1 MFNLETKLEQLVQPV
16 ASCNYQADL
25 SVWISEILTSPQ
37 DQMIIVDGQQIPQG
51 IVTKIDLLSFVAKSL
66 PTDIEPNLNLRNPN
80 PRHPN
85 RKDPKSLNTLIQPLT
100 CLSPTTTVKQFL
112 NRFSKNLIDKNYA
125 VVNRQGKL
133 LGLVNISELLKNYSQ
148 LHKLEDSSSNQL
160 VSEIVTNSS
169 VPQKCQSPHKQKNYS
184 LPQQAIIN
192 NQTDNLQINNDG
204 GFIDQEV
211 RFLLYSLLN
220 RVVLPLQIKSNDGE
234 IYYTN
239 PAWQKEF
246 GSQSAQANSDTK
258 ISDKFWTILDQQNLS
273 QSKENNSS
281 LNRVEKYQ
289 CAQSHNFLLS
299 PFIGGDTPLQKSLF
313 PNWLQLNL
321 NQSAQNSLLNNHSQ
335 RQESISSSQKWIYHE
350 LPFAIKQNSLY
361 LDKQAKYRL
370 ILATQ
375 ANLFPD
381 KQNNNSFSQ
390 IQSNL
395 QQLQHQFFLSIGHD
409 LKSPLTSIIGL
420 SSLLNEE
427 KIGELN
433 DNQMRYSQMIYHSG
447 KKLITLINDFLNI
460 NRLTNQKLSI
470 KAEEI
475 ALEDLIQNVYKQ
487 ISGKLQ
493 AIAETSQ
500 NSKISPSCLDLSVTE
515 AARTIFADH
524 ICLHQILTRLLETSF
539 PSYPDAQCIKIAAE
553 FWSEKWLAISIWG
566 QSTTAS
572 STQQAF
578 FCQELQNDRSNFLT
592 SEENKQFL
600 GLCLAQQLAKFHG
613 GDISFIAQH
622 NHSNHFTLLLPQAN
636 SSLNPNS
643 SRNHQENNIQHRIQN
658 NNNLVVAF
666 SCDTARILDWQQ
678 NFEKLGYHLLIARSY
693 EDLIYKAVCFQPYSI
708 VFDSSCLTSE
718 TSDLIENLAANPT
731 TQKISLVYIDSCA
744 ENIQSL
750 NRSFLAKIKQKCSH
764 TVSIPINPTKL
775 QQIFPAIKR
784 KVTPPRKNLTVM
796 RLAVENDNHSR
807 ENCVLDSVF
816 ENPSFCLCHHIIEA
830 DSLGQ
835 AYLLAR
841 IWKIDAIIWDGQM
854 LENPQNHLESLA
866 QNDLL
871 ADIPIV
877 TLDKKNTAIANQIVN
892 LVVFPCLLPA
902 HERSIEKLTQVIQIA
917 AGLH

>member
-1 MFNLETKLEQLVQPV
+1 MLNLETKLEQLIQPV
-16 ASCNYQADL
+16 VSCNYQADL
-25 SVWISEILTSPQ
+25 SVWISEILASPQ
-37 DQMIIVDGQQIPQG
+37 DIMVIVDGEQIPQG
-51 IVTKIDLLSFVAKSL
+51 LVTKIDILGLIAGSL
-66 PTDIEPNLNLRNPN
+66 PTDPERNSNLREPE
-80 PRHPN
+80 
-85 RKDPKSLNTLIQPLT
+85 SLHNIIQPLA
-100 CLSPTTTVKQFL
+100 CLSQTTTVKQFL
-112 NRFSKNLIDKNYA
+112 SHFNKKLMDNNYA
-125 VVNRQGKL
+125 VVDRQGKL
-133 LGLVNISELLKNYSQ
+133 LGLVNISKLLQNYSAINTIC
-148 LHKLEDSSSNQL
+148 DRTSDQL
-160 VSEIVTNSS
+160 VSEIVANSS
-169 VPQKCQSPHKQKNYS
+169 VQEQWQSRHKQKNYS
-184 LPQQAIIN
+184 SPQQANIN

-204 GFIDQEV
+204 GFIDQEI

-234 IYYTN
+234 VYYTN
-239 PAWQKEF
+239 PAWQQEF
-246 GSQSAQANSDTK
+246 GSQFSQASSETK
-258 ISDKFWTILDQQNLS
+258 ISSKFWTILDNQNLS
-273 QSKENNSS
+273 QPKESNHS
-281 LNRVEKYQ
+281 LNNIEKYQ

-299 PFIGGDTPLQKSLF
+299 PFLGSDAPLQKSLF
-313 PNWLQLNL
+313 PSWSQLNL
-321 NQSAQNSLLNNHSQ
+321 NHSAQNSLFDNHGQ
-335 RQESISSSQKWIYHE
+335 RQESIPSSKKWIYHE
-350 LPFAIKQNSLY
+350 LPFAIQQNSLY

-375 ANLFPD
+375 ANLFPEEHH
-381 KQNNNSFSQ
+381 NNNSFSQ
-390 IQSNL
+390 IQSKL

-427 KIGELN
+427 RIGELN

-447 KKLITLINDFLNI
+447 KKLITLINDFLSI
-460 NRLTNQKLSI
+460 NRFTNQQLSI

-475 ALEDLIQNVYKQ
+475 ALEDLIQSVYKQ
-487 ISGKLQ
+487 INGKLQ

-500 NSKISPSCLDLSVTE
+500 NSKVSPSCLDLTVS
-515 AARTIFADH
+515 AAAQTILADR

-553 FWSEKWLAISIWG
+553 LWSEKWLAISIWG
-566 QSTTAS
+566 QSTTTS

-578 FCQELQNDRSNFLT
+578 FCQELQSDRNNFLT

-613 GDISFIAQH
+613 GDISFITQH
-622 NHSNHFTLLLPQAN
+622 NHSNHFTLVLPQAS
-636 SSLNPNS
+636 SSLNPS
-643 SRNHQENNIQHRIQN
+643 QDDQENNIQNHIKK

-666 SCDTARILDWQQ
+666 SSDTARILDWQQ
-678 NFEKLGYHLLIARSY
+678 NFQKLGYHLLIARSSD
-693 EDLIYKAVCFQPYSI
+693 DLIYKAVCFQPYSI
-708 VFDSSCLTSE
+708 VFDGSCLTSE
-718 TSDLIENLAANPT
+718 TSDLIEKLGSNLT
-731 TQKISLVYIDSCA
+731 TQKIPLVYIDSCA
-744 ENIQSL
+744 ENLQSL
-750 NRSFLAKIKQKCSH
+750 NRSFLANIKQNCNH
-764 TVSIPINPTKL
+764 TVSIPITPTKL
-775 QQIFPAIKR
+775 QQIFPAIKKR

-796 RLAVENDNHSR
+796 RLAVGEENHSR

-830 DSLGQ
+830 DNLEQ

-866 QNDLL
+866 NNALL

-877 TLDKKNTAIANQIVN
+877 TLDKKNTAIANQIEN
-892 LVVFPCLLPA
+892 LAVFPCLLPA